1 MNINKNYKNILEEV
15 LANGATYKNER
26 RNVERLQIPGYTF
39 RHSFEDGF
47 PAIGLKK
54 LPFKTVVTEL
64 CWFLRG
70 DNTLDFLH
78 KHNCHIWDAD
88 AKNWEMK
95 TGEKNSV
102 GQNYSVQW
110 RDYGGKIDQI
120 DILIDGMIKDIMSS
134 RLKVEAWNPLELDD
148 TALPPCHTGFQII
161 GVPMDNGEFG
171 FELHWNQ
178 RSVDLFLGLPFNIA
192 SYGVLAK
199 ILERITGY
207 KALAIQG
214 DLKCVHLYDNS
225 IIAAHSLL
233 NKDYNFEEVELEI
246 ISNEWGEDLI
256 PSNFKLIGY
265 ESHEAVKV
273 EMIAPTSI

>member
-1 MNINKNYKNILEEV
+1 MNINLNYKNIIKEV
-15 LANGATYKNER
+15 FFEGAVYVNER
-26 RNVERLQIPGYTF
+26 RAVNRLQIPSYTF
-39 RHSFEDGF
+39 RHKFEDGF

-78 KHNCHIWDAD
+78 EHNCHIWDAD
-88 AKNWEMK
+88 AKNWENK

-102 GQNYSVQW
+102 GQNYSKQW
-110 RDYGGKIDQI
+110 RNYGGKVDQI
-120 DILIDGMIKDIMSS
+120 DILIEGMIKDIMSS

-161 GVPMDNGEFG
+161 GVPLPDAKFG

-199 ILERITGY
+199 MLEEKTGY
-207 KALAIQG
+207 KAIAIQG

-233 NKDYNFEEVELEI
+233 EKQDEFPKVKLEI
-246 ISNEWGEDLI
+246 SSGAWGEDLN
-256 PSNFKLIGY
+256 PSNYKLVGY
-265 ESHEAVKV
+265 ESNESVKV
-273 EMIAPTSI
+273 EMIAPISI

>member
-1 MNINKNYKNILEEV
+1 MNINRNYKNILEEV

-26 RNVERLQIPGYTF
+26 RNVERLQIPSYTF

-47 PAIGLKK
+47 PALGLKK
-54 LPFKTVVTEL
+54 LPFKMVVTEL

-192 SYGVLAK
+192 SYATLAK
-199 ILERITGY
+199 ILENITGY

-225 IIAAHSLL
+225 LIAASTLIFKDDNFPKVEMSIESDMWGDDL
-233 NKDYNFEEVELEI
+233 NPY
-246 ISNEWGEDLI
+246 
-256 PSNFKLIGY
+256 NFKLIGY

>member
-1 MNINKNYKNILEEV
+1 MNINRNYKNILEDV
-15 LANGATYKNER
+15 LANGATYKNDR
-26 RNVERLQIPGYTF
+26 RNVERLQIPSYTF
-39 RHSFEDGF
+39 RHEFEDGF

-78 KHNCHIWDAD
+78 EHNCHIWDAD
-88 AKNWEMK
+88 AKNWEIK

-102 GQNYSVQW
+102 GQNYSKQW

-120 DILIDGMIKDIMSS
+120 DILIEGMIKDIMSS

-161 GVPMDNGEFG
+161 GVPLDNGDFG

-192 SYGVLAK
+192 SYGILAR
-199 ILERITGY
+199 ILENITGY

-225 IIAAHSLL
+225 VIAASTLIF
-233 NKDYNFEEVELEI
+233 KEDSFPEVKLEI
-246 ISNEWGEDLI
+246 ASDLWGEDLD

-273 EMIAPTSI
+273 EMIAPISI

>member
-1 MNINKNYKNILEEV
+1 MNINRNYKEIIEKV
-15 LANGATYKNER
+15 LFNGAVYKNER
-26 RNVERLQIPGYTF
+26 RSVNRMQIPSHTF
-39 RHSFEDGF
+39 RHEFKDGF

-78 KHNCHIWDAD
+78 KHKCHIWDAD
-88 AKNWEMK
+88 AKNWEKK

-102 GQNYSVQW
+102 GQNYSKQW

-120 DILIDGMIKDIMSS
+120 DILIAGMIKDIMSS
-134 RLKVEAWNPLELDD
+134 RLKVEAWNPIELED

-161 GVPMDNGEFG
+161 GVPLSEKEFG

-192 SYGVLAK
+192 SYGVLAM
-199 ILERITGY
+199 ILETLTGY

-225 IIAAHSLL
+225 IIAAHSLI
-233 NKDYNFEEVELEI
+233 NKKDDFPKVSLEI
-246 ISNEWGEDLI
+246 GSELWGEDLE
-256 PSNFKLIGY
+256 PDNFNLVSY
-265 ESHEAVKV
+265 ESNESVKV
-273 EMIAPTSI
+273 EMIAPISI

>member
-1 MNINKNYKNILEEV
+1 MNINRNYKNILEEV

-26 RNVERLQIPGYTF
+26 RNVERLQIPSYTF

-47 PAIGLKK
+47 PALGLKK
-54 LPFKTVVTEL
+54 LPFKMVVTEL

-70 DNTLDFLH
+70 ENTLDFLH
-78 KHNCHIWDAD
+78 DYNCHIWDAD
-88 AKNWEMK
+88 AKNWEQK
-95 TGEKNSV
+95 TGERDCV
-102 GQNYSVQW
+102 GRNYSVQW
-110 RDYGGKIDQI
+110 REFGGEIDQI
-120 DILIDGMIKDIMSS
+120 NLLIDGMIKDIMSS
-134 RLKVEAWNPLELDD
+134 RLIVTAWNPLELDD

-192 SYGVLAK
+192 SYATLAK
-199 ILERITGY
+199 ILENITGY

-225 IIAAHSLL
+225 LIAASTLIFKDDNFPKVEMSIESDMWGDDL
-233 NKDYNFEEVELEI
+233 NPY
-246 ISNEWGEDLI
+246 
-256 PSNFKLIGY
+256 NFKLIGY

>member
-1 MNINKNYKNILEEV
+1 MNINRNYKNILEDV
-15 LANGATYKNER
+15 LANGATYKNGR
-26 RNVERLQIPGYTF
+26 RNVERLQIPSYTF
-39 RHSFEDGF
+39 RHDFRYGF
-47 PAIGLKK
+47 PALGLKK

-88 AKNWEMK
+88 AKNWEIK

-102 GQNYSVQW
+102 GQNYSMQW
-110 RDYGGKIDQI
+110 REYGGKVDQI
-120 DILIDGMIKDIMSS
+120 ELLIDGMIKDIMSS
-134 RLKVEAWNPLELDD
+134 RLKVEAWNPLELED

-161 GVPMDNGEFG
+161 GVPLAEGKFG

-199 ILERITGY
+199 LLESVTGY

-225 IIAAHSLL
+225 TREAIDLII
-233 NKDYNFEEVELEI
+233 KQDGFPEVELELNI
-246 ISNEWGEDLI
+246 ESNFEDLE

-265 ESHEAVKV
+265 ESHEAIKVK
-273 EMIAPTSI
+273 MIAPISI

>member
-1 MNINKNYKNILEEV
+1 MNINRNYKNILEEV

-26 RNVERLQIPGYTF
+26 RNVERLQIPSYTF

-192 SYGVLAK
+192 SYATLAK
-199 ILERITGY
+199 ILENITGY

-225 IIAAHSLL
+225 VIAASTLIF
-233 NKDYNFEEVELEI
+233 KDDNFPEVEMSIE
-246 ISNEWGEDLI
+246 SDMWGDDI
-256 PSNFKLIGY
+256 NPSNFKLIGY

>member
-1 MNINKNYKNILEEV
+1 MKINKNYRNIIEQV
-15 LANGATYKNER
+15 LFEGVTYNNER
-26 RNVERLQIPGYTF
+26 RNVKRLQIPSYTF
-39 RHSFEDGF
+39 RHEFKYGF
-47 PAIGLKK
+47 PVIGIKK

-78 KHNCHIWDAD
+78 EHNCHIWDAD

-161 GVPMDNGEFG
+161 GVPIADGEFG

-192 SYGVLAK
+192 SYATLAK
-199 ILERITGY
+199 ILENITGY

-225 IIAAHSLL
+225 IIASHSLL

-246 ISNEWGEDLI
+246 LSNEWGEDLI
-256 PSNFKLIGY
+256 PSNFKLKGY
-265 ESHEAVKV
+265 QSNESIKV

>member
-1 MNINKNYKNILEEV
+1 MNINRNYKNILEEV
-15 LANGATYKNER
+15 LANGAIYNNER
-26 RNVERLQIPGYTF
+26 RNVERLQIPSYTF
-39 RHSFEDGF
+39 RHDFEDGF
-47 PAIGLKK
+47 PALGLKK
-54 LPFKTVVTEL
+54 LPFKTVVAEL

-70 DNTLDFLH
+70 ENTLEFLH

-88 AKNWEMK
+88 AKNWENK

-102 GQNYSVQW
+102 GQNYSKQW
-110 RDYGGKIDQI
+110 RDYGGKVDQI

-161 GVPMDNGEFG
+161 GVPLSTGEFG

-192 SYGVLAK
+192 SYGILAK
-199 ILERITGY
+199 ILENITGY

-225 IIAAHSLL
+225 VIAAQSLIF
-233 NKDYNFEEVELEI
+233 KEDSFAAVELEI
-246 ISNEWGEDLI
+246 ASDLWGEDLDPI
-256 PSNFKLIGY
+256 NFRLIGY

-273 EMIAPTSI
+273 EMIAPKSI